1 MSDALLELRQVSRS
15 FGGGGNVFD
24 QRQVIALK
32 DFSLAID
39 AHQPSITAIVGESGS
54 GKTTMARIALGLDTP
69 TSGEVLYEGKDLRK
83 VSGHEWKEYRRG
95 VQAILQDP
103 FGVYNSFYKVDH
115 VLTTPLKKFR
125 LAQSLE
131 QARTMIEQALVA
143 VGLVPEDTLGRY
155 PHQLSGGQRQRVMVA
170 RTLLLRPRVIVAD
183 EPVSMIDASLRA
195 TVLGNLLQLK
205 NEFGISLIYITHDLT
220 TAYQISDRIIV
231 LYHGEVVESG
241 PPEEVIEHPK
251 HPYTRLLIE
260 SIPEPDPDHAWGD
273 GQDLP
278 GFEDDDEEVTH
289 PSAERSVS
297 TTNYVTE
304 GKEHA

>member
-1 MSDALLELRQVSRS
+1 MSDAALLELRQVSRS
-15 FGGGGNVFD
+15 FGGGGNLFD

-69 TSGEVLYEGKDLRK
+69 TSGQVLYEGKDLRK
-83 VSGHEWKEYRRG
+83 LSGREWKEYRRG

-125 LAQSLE
+125 LAQSSE
-131 QARTMIEQALVA
+131 QARTLIEQALLS
-143 VGLVPEDTLGRY
+143 VGLVPDDTLGRY

-205 NEFGISLIYITHDLT
+205 NQFGISLIYITHDVT
-220 TAYQISDRIIV
+220 TAYQISDQIIV

-241 PPEEVIEHPK
+241 PPEEVIERPK
-251 HPYTRLLIE
+251 HGYTRLLIE
-260 SIPEPDPDHAWGD
+260 SIPEPDPDHAWGGD

-278 GFEDDDEEVTH
+278 SFDEDDEEVTQALIDRY
-289 PSAERSVS
+289 PQR
-297 TTNYVTE
+297 TT
-304 GKEHA
+304 